1 MLCSDRNQHRRYL
14 LPRNSSHFQ
23 AKIFKYIVFVR
34 SQIRSTFCAMIFQA
48 RKLQYLFDFHPMFI
62 LDKSEYKFSITSN
75 FVIIVFLSAKSLEV
89 IIHRCSRT
97 IKMVPNFT
105 RYIFLE
111 FEKSF
116 RTSIFLSASK
126 KCCFRIFQKQGN
138 CFHDVLCFRF
148 LSSLVQRQNVLLR
161 VCLLTGFVF
170 ISSA

>member
-1 MLCSDRNQHRRYL
+1 MLCSDGNQHRRYL

-34 SQIRSTFCAMIFQA
+34 LQIRSTFCAMIFQA

-89 IIHRCSRT
+89 VNHSWCSRT
-97 IKMVPNFT
+97 FKMVSNFT

-111 FEKSF
+111 FKKTF
-116 RTSIFLSASK
+116 RASIFLSTSK
-126 KCCFRIFQKQGN
+126 M
-138 CFHDVLCFRF
+138 L
-148 LSSLVQRQNVLLR
+148 LQNITETR
-161 VCLLTGFVF
+161 
-170 ISSA
+170 